1 MDGEPC
7 KIFPF
12 DTQADIKPVYKEFK
26 GWHKPLGQ
34 VRSERDFPY
43 EFKVLLKFIEDEL
56 KVPVK
61 IISVGPDREQTI
73 LREEEYSPSYRQK

>member
-1 MDGEPC
+1 VDGEPC

-12 DTQADIKPVYKEFK
+12 DTQADIQPVYKEFK
-26 GWHKPLGQ
+26 GWRKSIGAM
-34 VRSERDFPY
+34 RSESELPY

-56 KVPVK
+56 QIPVK

-73 LREEEYSPSYRQK
+73 VRED